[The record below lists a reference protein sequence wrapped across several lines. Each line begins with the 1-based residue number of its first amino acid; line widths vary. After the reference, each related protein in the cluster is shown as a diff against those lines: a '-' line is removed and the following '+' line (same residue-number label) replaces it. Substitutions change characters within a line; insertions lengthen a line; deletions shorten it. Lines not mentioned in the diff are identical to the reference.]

1 MTDDLA
7 TMVPLGTRGKRPGR
21 KISEGDPEIMPRER
35 LEQSGP
41 EALADHELIAI
52 LLRTGTEKEGVLRLS
67 HRLLAESG
75 GFVGMQRRDFHELLG
90 FGGLGPAKAATL
102 KAALEIG
109 RRVARLPIEER
120 PAISSPEDVVDLIG
134 FEMAALEQEQLRVVL
149 LDTKNR
155 IIRVSM
161 VYQGSVNE
169 ASVRIAEL
177 FREAV
182 RANAVNIILVHN
194 HPTGDPTP
202 SAADISLTAE
212 VVTAGRLLGIKV
224 LDHLVIGQ
232 GRHASL
238 KRLGL
243 GFPRT

>member
-1 MTDDLA
+1 MTEFVDSGEETA
-7 TMVPLGTRGKRPGR
+7 RARRGGR
-21 KISEGDPEIMPRER
+21 KISEGDPAVMPRER
-35 LEQSGP
+35 LEQAGP
-41 EALADHELIAI
+41 ESLDDHELIAI
-52 LLRTGTEKEGVLRLS
+52 LLRTGTAEEGVLRLS
-67 HRLLAESG
+67 KRLLQESG
-75 GFVGMQRRDFHELLG
+75 GFIGMQRRDFHELLA

-134 FEMAALEQEQLRVVL
+134 YEMAALEQEQLRVVL

-155 IIRVSM
+155 IVRATM

-169 ASVRIAEL
+169 ASVRIAEV

-182 RANAVNIILVHN
+182 RANAVSLIMVHN
-194 HPTGDPTP
+194 HPSGDPTP
-202 SAADISLTAE
+202 SSADVSLTAD
-212 VVTAGRLLGIKV
+212 VVAAGKLLDIRV
-224 LDHLVIGQ
+224 LDHLIIGQ
-232 GRHASL
+232 ARHVSL

-243 GFPRT
+243 GFPK

>member
-1 MTDDLA
+1 MTEVNDLLDGHL
-7 TMVPLGTRGKRPGR
+7 PTRRSGR
-21 KISEGDPEIMPRER
+21 KISEGDPDVMPRER

-41 EALADHELIAI
+41 ETLDDHELIAI
-52 LLRTGTEKEGVLRLS
+52 LLRTGTAQEGVLRLS
-67 HRLLAESG
+67 QRLLRESG
-75 GFVGMQRRDFHELLG
+75 GFVGMQRRDFKELLE

-134 FEMAALEQEQLRVVL
+134 YEMAALEQEQLRVVL

-155 IIRVSM
+155 IVRVTM
-161 VYQGSVNE
+161 IYQGSVNE

-182 RANAVNIILVHN
+182 RANAVSLIMVHN
-194 HPTGDPTP
+194 HPSGDPTP
-202 SAADISLTAE
+202 SSADVALTVDVVAAGKLLDI
-212 VVTAGRLLGIKV
+212 RV
-224 LDHLVIGQ
+224 LDHLIIGQ
-232 GRHASL
+232 ARHVSL

-243 GFPRT
+243 GFPK

>member
-1 MTDDLA
+1 MTEVNELLDG
-7 TMVPLGTRGKRPGR
+7 PLPIRRTGR
-21 KISEGDPEIMPRER
+21 KISEGDPDVMPRER
-35 LEQSGP
+35 LELSGP
-41 EALADHELIAI
+41 EALDDHELIAI
-52 LLRTGTEKEGVLRLS
+52 LLRTGTAQEGVLRLS
-67 HRLLAESG
+67 QRLLRESG
-75 GFVGMQRRDFHELLG
+75 GFVGMQRRDFRELLE

-134 FEMAALEQEQLRVVL
+134 YEMAALEQEQLRVVL

-155 IIRVSM
+155 IIRVTM

-182 RANAVNIILVHN
+182 RANAVSLIMVHN
-194 HPTGDPTP
+194 HPSGDPTP
-202 SAADISLTAE
+202 SSADVALTVE
-212 VVTAGRLLGIKV
+212 VVAAGKLLDIRV

-232 GRHASL
+232 ARHVSL

-243 GFPRT
+243 GFPK